1 MSKFSELRQNKPK
14 LTIKEGARE
23 VIFKTISCM
32 CDNVGYLRFK
42 RTEGGDLKMSG
53 NGYSLS
59 NWQFK
64 FQVHEIE
71 WAADGEEW
79 DEVINMINSGTSVI
93 EEVKS
98 R

>member
-42 RTEGGDLKMSG
+42 RTEEGDLKMSG

-71 WAADGEEW
+71 WAADGDGW